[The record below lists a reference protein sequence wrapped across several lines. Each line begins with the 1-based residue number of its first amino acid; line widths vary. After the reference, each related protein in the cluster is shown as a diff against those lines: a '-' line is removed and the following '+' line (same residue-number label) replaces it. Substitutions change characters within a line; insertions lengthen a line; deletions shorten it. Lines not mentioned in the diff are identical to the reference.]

1 MAQFDSHPN
10 TPPLPLTEPLAAFVD
25 IEEVGVRGGS
35 HGMPSTHSTGKR
47 SGGNSSSAKNSGHNN
62 SSSTNTVI
70 SNNGGGD
77 TEVDPYEGSVTRC
90 ICDFQ
95 HDDGYMICCDRCG
108 FVLLFRIFNIRG
120 HIKYSI
126 DHIAFCS
133 QPNLYY
139 LGKEICIN
147 CTIKSILRLW
157 WCVNKL

>member
-25 IEEVGVRGGS
+25 IEEVGVRGGP
-35 HGMPSTHSTGKR
+35 HGIPSTHSTGKR
-47 SGGNSSSAKNSGHNN
+47 SGGNSGSTKNSGHNN

-108 FVLLFRIFNIRG
+108 FVPLFCYDTGYNTGCRSHLRSAHNPA
-120 HIKYSI
+120 YT
-126 DHIAFCS
+126 A
-133 QPNLYY
+133 
-139 LGKEICIN
+139 LG
-147 CTIKSILRLW
+147 TSAL
-157 WCVNKL
+157 